1 MGEFLRRLFDSD
13 FMPHGHCYYWRP
25 EIVWL
30 HVLSDSLIALAYYS
44 IPIFLI
50 AFIRKR
56 RDVPFPALFV
66 MFGVFIL
73 ACGTTHVMEIW
84 TLWHGTYRLA
94 GLVKVV
100 TAVASIGT
108 AIALVPILPKALSLR
123 SPTDWERANQAL
135 NQEITEGERVENT
148 LRAATVEMGRVNR
161 ELEAFS
167 YSVSHDLRAPLRAMQ
182 GFSQALLE
190 DYAHQL
196 DATGHDY
203 ARRIVDAADRMD
215 HLIQDILA
223 YSRLTTEE
231 IRPQIVELLPLVEQV
246 LQQMAVDV
254 EARQAQIV
262 VEPPLPAVVGE
273 RLILSQV
280 LVNLLSNALKF
291 VDKGV
296 VPRVRVWAEG
306 GDGKVRLWV
315 EDNGVGIAPEHK
327 ERIFRVFERLHGRES
342 YAGTGI
348 GLAIVRRGLE
358 RLGGAAGV
366 ESEPGKGSRF
376 WIELPRERP

>member
-135 NQEITEGERVENT
+135 NQEITERERVENT

>member
-50 AFIRKR
+50 TFIRKK

-135 NQEITEGERVENT
+135 NQEITERERVENT
-148 LRAATVEMGRVNR
+148 LRAATVEMARVNR

-190 DYAHQL
+190 DYARQL

-223 YSRLTTEE
+223 YSRLTTEQ
-231 IRPQIVELLPLVEQV
+231 IKPQIVQLQPLVEQV

-327 ERIFRVFERLHGRES
+327 ERIFRVFERLHGREI
-342 YAGTGI
+342 YGGTGI

>member
-1 MGEFLRRLFDSD
+1 
-13 FMPHGHCYYWRP
+13 
-25 EIVWL
+25 
-30 HVLSDSLIALAYYS
+30 
-44 IPIFLI
+44 
-50 AFIRKR
+50 
-56 RDVPFPALFV
+56 
-66 MFGVFIL
+66 
-73 ACGTTHVMEIW
+73 
-84 TLWHGTYRLA
+84 
-94 GLVKVV
+94 
-100 TAVASIGT
+100 
-108 AIALVPILPKALSLR
+108 
-123 SPTDWERANQAL
+123 
-135 NQEITEGERVENT
+135 
-148 LRAATVEMGRVNR
+148 
-161 ELEAFS
+161 
-167 YSVSHDLRAPLRAMQ
+167 
-182 GFSQALLE
+182 
-190 DYAHQL
+190 
-196 DATGHDY
+196 
-203 ARRIVDAADRMD
+203 MD